1 MAYQETHYTRQLK
14 ADSRAALLKAGHRIL
29 SKQGFAGI
37 SIAAVAAGASMA
49 TGNLYR
55 YFSNKDALVVALFER
70 ASQHEIQA
78 VFDSVNPSAP
88 AALQMETLLT
98 AFAQRACVNP
108 VLSYALLAE
117 PVGPA
122 LEQARQRYRSTWA
135 SHFQQVIQTGT
146 DRGDFCQQPAST
158 AAVAIVAAMAD
169 SLALRPDAQPL
180 SDNHIAALVNFC
192 LRGLGARP

>member
-1 MAYQETHYTRQLK
+1 MAYQETDYTRQLK

-29 SKQGFAGI
+29 AKQGFAGI
-37 SIAAVAAGASMA
+37 SMAAVAAGAGMA

-55 YFSNKDALVVALFER
+55 YFRNKDELVVALFER
-70 ASQHEIQA
+70 ATLHEIQA

-88 AALQMETLLT
+88 LPLQMETLLT

-108 VLSYALLAE
+108 VLSHALLAE

-122 LEQARQRYRSTWA
+122 LELARQNYRSTWA
-135 SHFQQVIQTGT
+135 DHFQQVIQAGI
-146 DRGDFCQQPAST
+146 DRGDFCPQPAPT

-169 SLALRPDAQPL
+169 SLALKPNAQAL
-180 SDNHIAALVNFC
+180 ANNHIAALVAFC
-192 LRGLGARP
+192 LRGLGAQS